1 MFDVDEDRFGAEQD
15 DNFCGG
21 DEGEGGSDD
30 FIPGADADGHEADEQ
45 CFGTAG
51 NGDAVFG
58 TGVGGKFLF
67 EFAYFRAENVLP
79 VVQHAM
85 QVLFKLRPYGILLGL
100 EVDEVNL
107 FC

>member
-1 MFDVDEDRFGAEQD
+1 M
-15 DNFCGG
+15 
-21 DEGEGGSDD
+21 
-30 FIPGADADGHEADEQ
+30 
-45 CFGTAG
+45 
-51 NGDAVFG
+51 FG